1 MYITC
6 NLIDEATKEK
16 KTWTKHI
23 PCMVICLIITCVA
36 TTAGLVYVI
45 IQLHSESGINTAQQM
60 TSSSVNA
67 VSQNVTSLSEEHQSL
82 IQALQ
87 IRLEEQNTQIV
98 DLKSRLEAQKLDQD
112 MQKLQ
117 LGQFNLIL
125 GTCDSEIETFAL
137 PSENYK

>member
-1 MYITC
+1 
-6 NLIDEATKEK
+6 
-16 KTWTKHI
+16 
-23 PCMVICLIITCVA
+23 MVICLIITCVA

-87 IRLEEQNTQIV
+87 IQLEEQSTQIV
-98 DLKSRLEAQKLDQD
+98 DLKSCLESQKLDQD

-125 GTCDSEIETFAL
+125 GTCDSDIEAFAL